1 MEILPVSLIMVLT
14 MGLLSGYAFATE
26 DTIQLPPYLVDLVP
40 TPNEK
45 ALLEQGFG
53 IREYPYIPFGYK
65 HFFYKHDS
73 FYIWSDVGMDIC
85 RFSATYPLRHGESV
99 NVSLKFPKD
108 LVWSGSY
115 DTSGFFVG
123 RGGTH
128 SYVDSSGNSVSKKT
142 EIQWEKL
149 QPATDSEFITI
160 EYNLRDELSHIL
172 ITKSGLPEWPSSE
185 FREENCP
192 RIPPILE
199 YDYYDGVNSIQRQK
213 EYGELMKF
221 APDVYICEGNLVGA
235 IKSTDGK
242 SVCVKPETKEKLIER
257 KWATQFEV

>member
-1 MEILPVSLIMVLT
+1 MKILLIVLIMVLT
-14 MGLLSGYAFATE
+14 VGLLPEYAFAIE
-26 DTIQLPPYLVDLVP
+26 DSVQLPPYLENLIL

-45 ALLEQGFG
+45 TLFDQGFA
-53 IREYPYIPFGYK
+53 IHEYPYIPFGYK
-65 HFFYKHDS
+65 HFFYKHSD
-73 FYIWSDVGMDIC
+73 FHIWAETGMDIC
-85 RFSATYPLRHGESV
+85 QFSATYPLRHGESV
-99 NVSLKFPKD
+99 NVVLKFPKD
-108 LVWSGSY
+108 LVWAGSH

-128 SYVDSSGNSVSKKT
+128 SYVDSSGNSISKKT

-149 QPATDSEFITI
+149 QPTIDSEFTTI
-160 EYNLRDELSHIL
+160 EYELRDELSQIL
-172 ITKSGLPEWPSSE
+172 ITKSGTPEWPSPE
-185 FREENCP
+185 YRQENCP

-221 APDVYICEGNLVGA
+221 APDVYICEDNLVGA
-235 IKSTDGK
+235 IKSTDNK

-257 KWATQFEV
+257 KWAIQF